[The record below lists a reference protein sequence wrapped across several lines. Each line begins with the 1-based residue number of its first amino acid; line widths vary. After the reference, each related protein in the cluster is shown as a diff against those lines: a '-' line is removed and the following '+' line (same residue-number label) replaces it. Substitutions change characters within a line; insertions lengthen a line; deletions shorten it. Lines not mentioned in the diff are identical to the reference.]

1 MRKKAVISS
10 RSTRT
15 SGSRPSAPRSSA
27 PAVSARADAA
37 SRASA
42 SALGEG
48 GLLVVVELGGE
59 WPSQA
64 ALATA
69 TPALRRVL
77 AQAEGET
84 PAAFAERVASGFDS
98 LFGRGAQLETVVVAC
113 NERADDAAEAARRK
127 TLSLALG
134 SMAKNKA
141 GRGYLA
147 ASARSGGRLRHAL
160 SALAQGLFDEWRT
173 AGLEVSV
180 DFGEDRRPS
189 SGAAPFAFT
198 ARVA

>member
-15 SGSRPSAPRSSA
+15 SGSRPSAPRSPA
-27 PAVSARADAA
+27 PAVSARANAA
-37 SRASA
+37 STASA
-42 SALGEG
+42 SALSGEG

-64 ALATA
+64 TLATA

-84 PAAFAERVASGFDS
+84 PAAFAERVASGLDS

-141 GRGYLA
+141 GRAYLA

-173 AGLEVSV
+173 AGLDVSV
-180 DFGEDRRPS
+180 DFGEDCRP
-189 SGAAPFAFT
+189 GAAPFAFT